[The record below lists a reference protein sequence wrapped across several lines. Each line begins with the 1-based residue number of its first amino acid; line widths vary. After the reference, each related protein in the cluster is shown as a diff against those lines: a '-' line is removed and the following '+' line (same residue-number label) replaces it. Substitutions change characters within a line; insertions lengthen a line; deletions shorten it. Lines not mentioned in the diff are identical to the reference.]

1 MSPLDIIYSWQA
13 ILCAVACVGVTE
25 AIKTT
30 IDVRIGAA
38 ARKRSAILSRLVLPM
53 LPIWVGALY
62 AVAIPMHPEA
72 LGAYLEAQGVDGWP
86 RIVSLAAWGGAC
98 GQFSTWIY
106 DRAERLIKANGGQ
119 R

>member
-1 MSPLDIIYSWQA
+1 MNPIDILYSWQA
-13 ILCAVACVGVTE
+13 ILCAVACVGITE
-25 AIKTT
+25 AIKTA
-30 IDVRIGAA
+30 IDVRIGSA

-72 LGAYLEAQGVDGWP
+72 LGAYLEAQGVEGWA
-86 RIVSLAAWGGAC
+86 RLVSLGAWGAAC